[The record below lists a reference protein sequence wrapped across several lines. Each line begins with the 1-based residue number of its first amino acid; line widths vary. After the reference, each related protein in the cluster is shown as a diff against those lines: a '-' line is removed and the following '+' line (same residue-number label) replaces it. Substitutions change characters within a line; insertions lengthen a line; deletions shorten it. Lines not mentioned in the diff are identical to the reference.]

1 MADSKK
7 HLTDYSFLSSPDSLQ
22 PSLSQ
27 NQRSLRYSIKMSII
41 FLSSIPRSEL
51 AVWKSASS
59 WHVLRNQQLQKF
71 LRNSNA
77 TRNDKIY
84 IKIIREMKP

>member
-7 HLTDYSFLSSPDSLQ
+7 HLTDYSFLSSTNSFQ

-27 NQRSLRYSIKMSII
+27 DQRSFRYPIKVSII

-51 AVWKSASS
+51 AVGESTSS
-59 WHVLRNQQLQKF
+59 WHVLMKLRVKVMFKTRTILDNFSQKH
-71 LRNSNA
+71 
-77 TRNDKIY
+77 
-84 IKIIREMKP
+84 